1 MPYSFDYYDSRESE
15 QFSFYRIPK
24 ALFSDPM
31 FRDLSVEAK
40 LLYGMMLDRMAL
52 SKQSGWVDGQGHVY
66 IYFGYSEIQEQI
78 GCGHNKATKLLKE
91 LDDFGLIQRKKQ
103 GLGKPDVIYV
113 MNFVTGQQELPKED
127 IQTSEKGS
135 SGAPKTGVQDLR
147 KEASINTDII
157 KTDMNHTDIL
167 YPPPPMKGRSPPD
180 DVTRV
185 KEMLKRKWGYIALI
199 DSYPRDT
206 IDNLITLGADVLCFR
221 KKTIRV
227 GGEELPAERVW
238 ERLIELDMTHIDYV
252 LETVSKTTVPI
263 HNMRAYLLTALY
275 NAPTTI
281 DAYYTALFQR
291 NEARN

>member
-1 MPYSFDYYDSRESE
+1 MPYRFDYYDSRESE

-52 SKQSGWVDGQGHVY
+52 SKQSGWVDRQGHVY
-66 IYFGYSEIQEQI
+66 IYFVYTDIQEQL
-78 GCGHNKATKLLKE
+78 GCGHNKAIKLLKD

-103 GLGKPDVIYV
+103 GLGRPDMIYV
-113 MNFVTGQQELPKED
+113 MNFVTGQENTPKEEVK
-127 IQTSEKGS
+127 TSENGKSGLPETGTQDFPKGE
-135 SGAPKTGVQDLR
+135 PNK
-147 KEASINTDII
+147 TDII

-167 YPPPPMKGRSPPD
+167 YPPAPRKGRSPPD

-185 KEMLKRKWGYIALI
+185 KEMLKQKWGYIALI
-199 DSYPRDT
+199 DSYPGDT
-206 IDNLITLGADVLCFR
+206 IDNLITLGADILCSR
-221 KKTIRV
+221 KATIRV
-227 GGEELPAERVW
+227 GGEELPAERVQQ
-238 ERLIELDMTHIDYV
+238 RLMELDMTHIDYV

-281 DAYYTALFQR
+281 DAYYTALFQK
-291 NEARN
+291 NEAR

>member
-1 MPYSFDYYDSRESE
+1 MPYSFDYYRSQESE

-24 ALFSDPM
+24 ALFSHPM

-52 SKQSGWVDGQGHVY
+52 SKQSGWVDGRGYVY

-206 IDNLITLGADVLCFR
+206 IDNLITLGADVLCSR

>member
-1 MPYSFDYYDSRESE
+1 MPYSFDYYDIRESE

-24 ALFSDPM
+24 ALFTDPL

-52 SKQSGWVDGQGHVY
+52 SKQSGWIDRQGHVY

-147 KEASINTDII
+147 KEASNNTDTI

-167 YPPPPMKGRSPPD
+167 YPPPPRKGRSPPD

-206 IDNLITLGADVLCFR
+206 IDNLITLGADVLCSR
-221 KKTIRV
+221 KTTIRV
-227 GGEELPAERVW
+227 GGEELPAERVR
-238 ERLIELDMTHIDYV
+238 ERLSELDMTHIDYV
-252 LETVSKTTVPI
+252 LETVGKTNIPI

-281 DAYYTALFQR
+281 DAYYTALFR
-291 NEARN
+291 KNEARN

>member
-1 MPYSFDYYDSRESE
+1 MPYSFDYYDIRESE
-15 QFSFYRIPK
+15 QFSFFRIPK
-24 ALFSDPM
+24 ALFTDPI
-31 FRDLSVEAK
+31 FRDLSVDAK

-52 SKQSGWVDGQGHVY
+52 SNRSGWVDEQGHVY

-78 GCGHNKATKLLKE
+78 CCGHNKATKLLKE

-103 GLGKPDVIYV
+103 GLGRPDMIYV
-113 MNFVTGQQELPKED
+113 MNFVTGQENAPKEEVKTSENGKSGLPERGTQDLPKGE
-127 IQTSEKGS
+127 
-135 SGAPKTGVQDLR
+135 PNKTD
-147 KEASINTDII
+147 TI
-157 KTDMNHTDIL
+157 KTDMNHTDIV
-167 YPPPPMKGRSPPD
+167 YPPPPRKGRSPPD

-185 KEMLKRKWGYIALI
+185 KEMLKQKWGYISLL
-199 DSYPRDT
+199 DSYPRET
-206 IDNLITLGADVLCFR
+206 IDNLILLGADVLST
-221 KKTIRV
+221 KKQTIRV
-227 GGEELPAERVW
+227 GGEELPAEQVKQ
-238 ERLIELDMTHIDYV
+238 RLTSLDMTHIDYV

>member
-1 MPYSFDYYDSRESE
+1 MPYSFDYYDIRESE
-15 QFSFYRIPK
+15 QFSFFRIPK
-24 ALFSDPM
+24 ALFSDSI

-91 LDDFGLIQRKKQ
+91 LNDFGLIQRKKQ

-113 MNFVTGQQELPKED
+113 MNFVTGQQDIPKED

-206 IDNLITLGADVLCFR
+206 IDNLILLGADVLST
-221 KKTIRV
+221 KKQTIRV
-227 GGEELPAERVW
+227 GGEALSAEQVKQ
-238 ERLIELDMTHIDYV
+238 RLASLDMTHIDYV

-281 DAYYTALFQR
+281 DAYYTALFR
-291 NEARN
+291 KNEAR